1 MAVEDHPLWPKW
13 KARLEELIAA
23 REDMIR
29 SADGKLDASRAR
41 AAADRYDAALYAYTK
56 ISEEI

>member
-23 REDMIR
+23 KEDMIR
-29 SADGKLDASRAR
+29 SADGNQVAAR
-41 AAADRYDAALYAYTK
+41 AAVDGYNAALSADTK